1 MTHIQILA
9 LLLLGATQQ
18 AHGFVAPTAR
28 RTSMMRPAAAM
39 KTRMAV
45 NGDTS
50 TSPEATMDSLLESGK
65 LGQAITYLKEHDSLE
80 IDRERWQRI
89 FDAIEVRT
97 AEAEENTVNTRALVE
112 YPPVSPARMDMTNMY
127 DTLKDLEHLRLF
139 GASADIAPA
148 AGSHTVT
155 PVLLEQITKLS
166 MKALTP
172 KPTPTLLIAGVA
184 LAIVEA
190 LVSFTLDINFN
201 LLVGSTLLFAFF
213 DKLFTNGA
221 VFESFIK
228 LFSPGIT
235 QKITKHEAGHFLCA
249 YLLGCPVEGCVL
261 SSWAALQD
269 ARFDKRN
276 VSAGTSFFDPA
287 LSREMNSQKVTRSSV
302 DRYSVIVMGGI
313 AAEALNTGRA
323 DGGAGDEMALVAF
336 LSQLNASSN
345 TWNDNTI
352 RNQARWG
359 ALQAVLLL
367 KEYKPCYDALV
378 DALERGG
385 TLGDC
390 IYAIEKAGRDH
401 NLTPLKQPLGYILDQ
416 GLYGEWTTEAP
427 PAVNGEP
434 VAATS
439 PSKPATTEEESFD
452 QLQEYKAQVE
462 KRLNEIDERI
472 KELD

>member
-1 MTHIQILA
+1 MMKNTSILA
-9 LLLLGATQQ
+9 LLLLLARQ
-18 AHGFVAPTAR
+18 AHGFVAPH
-28 RTSMMRPAAAM
+28 RTSMLRPSASTTKTPLIRMAAA
-39 KTRMAV
+39 
-45 NGDTS
+45 NGDS
-50 TSPEATMDSLLESGK
+50 SPEETMDNLLESGK
-65 LGQAITYLKEHDSLE
+65 LGQAISFLQQHDSLE
-80 IDRERWQRI
+80 IDRNRWQRI

-112 YPPVSPARMDMTNMY
+112 YPPISPARMDMTNMY
-127 DTLKDLEHLRLF
+127 DVLKDLAHLKLF
-139 GASADIAPA
+139 GACSDIKPA
-148 AGSHTVT
+148 AGSHAVT
-155 PVLLEQITKLS
+155 PMLLEQITNLS

-172 KPTPTLLIAGVA
+172 KPTPTLLIAGIVLA
-184 LAIVEA
+184 LVEG
-190 LVSFTLDINFN
+190 LVSFSLGVNFN

-221 VFESFIK
+221 IFESFIK

-276 VSAGTSFFDPA
+276 VSAGTSFFDPS
-287 LSREMNSQKVTRSSV
+287 LSKEMNSQKVTKTSV
-302 DRYSVIVMGGI
+302 DRYSIIVMGGI
-313 AAEALNTGRA
+313 AAEALEYGRA

-336 LSQLNASSN
+336 LSQLNSGGSN
-345 TWNDNTI
+345 TWNDGTI

-367 KEYKPCYDALV
+367 KEYQPCYDALV

-390 IYAIEKAGRDH
+390 IYAIEKAGRVH
-401 NLTPLKQPLGYILDQ
+401 NLTPLKEPLGYILDQ

-427 PAVNGEP
+427 SGEP
-434 VAATS
+434 VAVAAQ
-439 PSKPATTEEESFD
+439 PSMTEQESLD
-452 QLQEYKAQVE
+452 QLEEYKAQVE
-462 KRLNEIDERI
+462 KRLQDIDDRI